1 TVRWPAAVGGGFAR
15 RGDLRGRCAS
25 NGAATSVASASASS
39 ACPVLIALSPPR
51 PVPASFPT
59 LRQFVQLDPP
69 VLRAPLCGGIR
80 RDGSRS
86 AIAARLQ
93 ARRTHAPA

>member
-1 TVRWPAAVGGGFAR
+1 MTGRTVRCTAAVGGGFVR

-51 PVPASFPT
+51 PAPPSPPT
-59 LRQFVQLDPP
+59 LRQFVQLHPP
-69 VLRAPLCGGIR
+69 VLRAPLCAGIR
-80 RDGSRS
+80 REGSRS
-86 AIAARLQ
+86 AQSPPRQ
-93 ARRTHAPA
+93 R